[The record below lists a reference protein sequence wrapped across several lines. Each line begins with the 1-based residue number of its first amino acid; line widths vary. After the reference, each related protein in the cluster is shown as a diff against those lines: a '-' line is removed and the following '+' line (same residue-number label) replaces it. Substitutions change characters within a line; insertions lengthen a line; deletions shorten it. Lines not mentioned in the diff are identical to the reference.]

1 MKDSY
6 LAEEIRR
13 VKNNDPDFLL
23 LVKKLD
29 DIHNEVVAEQRS
41 PNANCLNHLDNYT
54 TVLIMYV
61 DDKPSGC
68 ASITDVIDEEVE
80 IGRVVVLEEYRGRGI
95 ATKLLLEIEKIAKE
109 KGAKAMILDTY
120 NRLSNA
126 VSLYKKLGFKEV
138 EHFPW
143 LSHSPYSIC
152 MRKYI

>member
-1 MKDSY
+1 MK
-6 LAEEIRR
+6 EEIKE
-13 VKNNDPDFLL
+13 VKNNDPDFLF

-41 PNANCLNHLDNYT
+41 PGANCLNHLEQYT
-54 TVLIMYV
+54 TVLVMYI
-61 DDKPSGC
+61 DDKPAGC
-68 ASITDVIDEEVE
+68 VSITDVDDDEVE
-80 IGRVVVLEEYRGRGI
+80 IGRVVVLEEYRGKGL
-95 ATKLLLEIEKIAKE
+95 ATKLLSEIERIAKE

-126 VSLYKKLGFKEV
+126 VNLYKRLGFQEV

-143 LSHSPYSIC
+143 LSNSPYSIC